1 MVCLPAAHKRPDRLK
16 GHNPLTKG
24 MNNFPDTN
32 VDSLDPRNRDEI
44 ISMARRLLRADNVG
58 MFCTIDES
66 GFPQARWMATMSFD
80 DFPDLYTLTSA
91 RSRKVAQIQAH
102 STVHW
107 VFSNRDLTFIVNLT
121 GSAEIY
127 LHEAEEMKRIW
138 QQIADRLRAFFMQD
152 PAKGPGF
159 VVIHTKVETI
169 ECTLPR
175 KVVTVSIDPVEMRE
189 AFATA
194 KA

>member
-1 MVCLPAAHKRPDRLK
+1 MK
-16 GHNPLTKG
+16 
-24 MNNFPDTN
+24 NFPDTD
-32 VDSLDPRNRDEI
+32 VASLDPRNRDQI

-58 MFCTIDES
+58 MFCTIDEN

-127 LHEAEEMKRIW
+127 LHEAEAMKRIW
-138 QQIADRLRAFFMQD
+138 QQIVDRSRAFFLQD

-159 VVIHTKVETI
+159 IVIHTKVESI

-175 KVVTVSIDPVEMRE
+175 KVITLTIDPAEMRG
-189 AFATA
+189 AFANC
-194 KA
+194 

>member
-1 MVCLPAAHKRPDRLK
+1 MYPHVCEESKSCSSPGAL
-16 GHNPLTKG
+16 NC
-24 MNNFPDTN
+24 
-32 VDSLDPRNRDEI
+32 SLGVFEPR
-44 ISMARRLLRADNVG
+44 
-58 MFCTIDES
+58 
-66 GFPQARWMATMSFD
+66 FD
-80 DFPDLYTLTSA
+80 
-91 RSRKVAQIQAH
+91 
-102 STVHW
+102 
-107 VFSNRDLTFIVNLT
+107 FIVNLT

-138 QQIADRLRAFFMQD
+138 QQIADRSRAFFMQD

-175 KVVTVSIDPVEMRE
+175 KVVTVSINPVEMRE

>member
-1 MVCLPAAHKRPDRLK
+1 MFRSAAQEKTKAKRRI
-16 GHNPLTKG
+16 PLIEV
-24 MNNFPDTN
+24 MNDFPDTKI
-32 VDSLDPRNRDEI
+32 DSLDPKNRAQI
-44 ISMARRLLRADNVG
+44 LSMARRLLRADNVG

-91 RSRKVAQIQAH
+91 RSRKVAQVQAH

-138 QQIADRLRAFFMQD
+138 QQIADRSRAFFMQD

>member
-1 MVCLPAAHKRPDRLK
+1 MD
-16 GHNPLTKG
+16 
-24 MNNFPDTN
+24 NFPETDI
-32 VDSLDPRNRDEI
+32 DSLDPKNREQI

-58 MFCTIDES
+58 MFCTIDENGS
-66 GFPQARWMATMSFD
+66 PQARWMATMSFE

-91 RSRKVAQIQAH
+91 RSRKVAQVQANPA
-102 STVHW
+102 VHW

-127 LHEAEEMKRIW
+127 LHEAEAMKRIW
-138 QQIADRLRAFFMQD
+138 QQIVDKSRAFFMQD

-159 VVIHTKVETI
+159 VVIHTKVESI

-175 KVVTVSIDPVEMRE
+175 KVVTLSIDPVEMRE
-189 AFATA
+189 VFDTV
-194 KA
+194 KP